1 MSISTKVTEKFPE
14 ADMILLVDNVQS
26 PMQAAPLELL
36 RSVGSSGHG
45 HKLVVAFTHSDHVKG
60 DNLRTYGQQRN
71 HIRASIGNAIVNMRQ
86 SLGAPVTETL
96 QQQLETRDFYLSGLD
111 RATEEIPERFII
123 KQMRDLLALMRKSAE
138 LSKPIALASLYNIAR
153 LELAFRDAADGF
165 KNSWWG
171 RLGLSSYEGV
181 QKEHWGCVKALCRR
195 IASRWADEYD
205 GLRPVADLIRL
216 FQASISLWIDKPTGW
231 TRQPASEDE
240 RRSAINEIRKKV
252 SIRVHKLAEQR
263 LITDPLTD
271 WQTAFAFSGRGSS
284 RDRAEEMRQ
293 IYEAAAPSITSAM
306 DDVTQRFL
314 EEFIRSSAMP
324 SKPKA
329 VR

>member
-1 MSISTKVTEKFPE
+1 MVQQQSRPAVWATADTVVDGIRLCSPFQPDVAELQDNDRRSVLLDGEGLGHSAKEAMSISTKVTEKFPE
-14 ADMILLVDNVQS
+14 ADMILLVDNAQS

-36 RSVGSSGHG
+36 RSIGSSGHG

-60 DNLRTYGQQRN
+60 DNLHTYSQQRN

-86 SLGAPVTETL
+86 SLGAPVTESL

-111 RATEEIPERFII
+111 RATEEIPERFI
-123 KQMRDLLALMRKSAE
+123 KQMQDLLALMRKSAE

-153 LELAFRDAADGF
+153 LELALRDAADGF

-171 RLGLSSYEGV
+171 RIGLSSYEGV

-216 FQASISLWIDKPTGW
+216 FQASISLWLDKPTSW
-231 TRQPASEDE
+231 D
-240 RRSAINEIRKKV
+240 
-252 SIRVHKLAEQR
+252 
-263 LITDPLTD
+263 
-271 WQTAFAFSGRGSS
+271 QTASKRRREVLRHQ
-284 RDRAEEMRQ
+284 RDTEEG
-293 IYEAAAPSITSAM
+293 
-306 DDVTQRFL
+306 
-314 EEFIRSSAMP
+314 IRPCS
-324 SKPKA
+324 
-329 VR
+329 